1 MEKEDFLR
9 LLPKLIVEDNEVKGA
24 IVTALSGVMA
34 TKHDIERVIEHSDKH
49 FERMNKRFEKMDERF
64 ERMDKRFEKMDGRIE
79 KLQEILI
86 SHTQALTQLNKRTNN
101 LNANFSRIENIR
113 TTEFK
118 TLDGKIESLSEG
130 QDLIKEHIKEIKEM
144 VSKME

>member
-24 IVTALSGVMA
+24 IITALSGVMA
-34 TKHDIERVIEHSDKH
+34 TKHDIERVIEHSDK
-49 FERMNKRFEKMDERF
+49 RFEKMGE
-64 ERMDKRFEKMDGRIE
+64 RFEKMDGRIE

-130 QDLIKEHIKEIKEM
+130 QDIIKEHIKEIKEI
-144 VSKME
+144 VSKKE

>member
-24 IVTALSGVMA
+24 IITALSGVMA
-34 TKHDIERVIEHSDKH
+34 TKHDIERVIEHSDK
-49 FERMNKRFEKMDERF
+49 RFEKMDERF
-64 ERMDKRFEKMDGRIE
+64 ERMDERFEKMDGRIE

-130 QDLIKEHIKEIKEM
+130 QDIIKEHIKEIKEI
-144 VSKME
+144 VSKK

>member
-24 IVTALSGVMA
+24 IITALSGVMA
-34 TKHDIERVIEHSDKH
+34 TKHDIERVIEHSDK
-49 FERMNKRFEKMDERF
+49 RFEKMDERF
-64 ERMDKRFEKMDGRIE
+64 ERMDERFEKMDGRIE

-130 QDLIKEHIKEIKEM
+130 QDIIKEHIKEIKEI
-144 VSKME
+144 VSKKE